1 MENGTY
7 KDNINWHLE
16 CRFYVCLVFGFVLLV
31 MGYLAPPLGAIS
43 NGVLVG
49 AGMMLILGGLS
60 VGLDIKG
67 IIYEL
72 RKLKEIEFD
81 TKQAKENQ

>member
-1 MENGTY
+1 MENS
-7 KDNINWHLE
+7 KDIVNWHLE
-16 CRFYVCLVFGFVLLV
+16 CRFYVCLILGFSLMV
-31 MGYLAPPLGAIS
+31 MGFLAPPMGTIS

-72 RKLKEIEFD
+72 RKLKEFEFD
-81 TKQAKENQ
+81 TKNEHKK

>member
-1 MENGTY
+1 M
-7 KDNINWHLE
+7 
-16 CRFYVCLVFGFVLLV
+16 V
-31 MGYLAPPLGAIS
+31 MGFLAPPMGTIS

-60 VGLDIKG
+60 VGLDVKG

-72 RKLKEIEFD
+72 RKLKEFEFD
-81 TKQAKENQ
+81 SKQKENQ

>member
-1 MENGTY
+1 MESTTH
-7 KDNINWHLE
+7 KDNINWYLE
-16 CRFYVCLVFGFVLLV
+16 CRFYVCLILGFSLMV
-31 MGYLAPPLGAIS
+31 MGFLAPPMGTIS

-67 IIYEL
+67 IIFEL
-72 RKLKEIEFD
+72 RKLKDIEFD
-81 TKQAKENQ
+81 TKQKENQ

>member
-1 MENGTY
+1 MENG
-7 KDNINWHLE
+7 KDIINWHLE
-16 CRFYVCLVFGFVLLV
+16 CRFYVCLILGFSLMV
-31 MGYLAPPLGAIS
+31 MGFLAPPMGTIS

-60 VGLDIKG
+60 VGLDVKG

-72 RKLKEIEFD
+72 RKLKEFEFD
-81 TKQAKENQ
+81 SKQKENQ

>member
-1 MENGTY
+1 MENG
-7 KDNINWHLE
+7 KDIINWHLE
-16 CRFYVCLVFGFVLLV
+16 CRFYVCLVFGFSLMV
-31 MGYLAPPLGAIS
+31 MGFCAPPIGAIS

-72 RKLKEIEFD
+72 RKLKEFEFD
-81 TKQAKENQ
+81 NKNEHKK